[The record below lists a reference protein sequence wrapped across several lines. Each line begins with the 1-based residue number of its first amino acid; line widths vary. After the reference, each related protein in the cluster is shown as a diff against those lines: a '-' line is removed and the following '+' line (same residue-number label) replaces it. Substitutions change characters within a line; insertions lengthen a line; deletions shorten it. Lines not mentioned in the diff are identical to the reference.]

1 MNIEEVRELIQIINI
16 MKECANKDEYFE
28 ITDEDVKVLYDYI
41 TELQEENRTLKEFNV
56 CVGCNNN
63 PDYETRINKA
73 IEYINKT
80 TNNTMFE
87 LRSDTGELNYLM
99 RILKGDE

>member
-1 MNIEEVRELIQIINI
+1 MNEH
-16 MKECANKDEYFE
+16 
-28 ITDEDVKVLYDYI
+28 
-41 TELQEENRTLKEFNV
+41 LQELKCGGRHMTKLELLQKELEIMVKDDERSQETIIRLSKENKELKE
-56 CVGCNNN
+56 
-63 PDYETRINKA
+63 RINKA

>member
-1 MNIEEVRELIQIINI
+1 MNKDFLPFYNSLSQEEKDSFLEFSKEELIDHFIANL
-16 MKECANKDEYFE
+16 KNAECLLN
-28 ITDEDVKVLYDYI
+28 
-41 TELQEENRTLKEFNV
+41 
-56 CVGCNNN
+56 
-63 PDYETRINKA
+63 RINKA

-99 RILKGDE
+99 RILKGEE